1 MSPLHVTNS
10 EEKLCILLF
19 YQLLRE
25 VSTRYSTIKKDVI
38 EVVNT
43 TPSLSYSLT
52 HGEGISTIS
61 GADPDLFGSDPDPAF
76 QTFGSGKLFL
86 NRKLFSLKKHTENLI
101 FLTKILILPTN
112 FLS

>member
-25 VSTRYSTIKKDVI
+25 VSSRYSTIKKDVI

-52 HGEGISTIS
+52 HGDGMSTIS

-86 NRKLFSLKKHTENLI
+86 NPKIIQFKKNTENLI

>member
-25 VSTRYSTIKKDVI
+25 VSTRNYSTIKKDVI

-52 HGEGISTIS
+52 HGDGMSTIS

-86 NRKLFSLKKHTENLI
+86 NPKIIQLKKTHRKPYI
-101 FLTKILILPTN
+101 FNKNTDITD
-112 FLS
+112 